1 MTTTDHMREYGVC
14 EGCPGTTH
22 ACTYGVRC
30 IRTRKNKKNKQKKQN
45 GRATAKVAKR
55 PKEGKQ
61 HKRRQEKREKRKRIQ
76 NKKQNVNIA
85 CPKTYSKK
93 KRARKEQNI
102 VLNGELWPSR
112 ILQQHG

>member
-1 MTTTDHMREYGVC
+1 MWRTM
-14 EGCPGTTH
+14 H
-22 ACTYGVRC
+22 AH
-30 IRTRKNKKNKQKKQN
+30 KEKQEKQAKEAKWS
-45 GRATAKVAKR
+45 GTAKVAKR

-61 HKRRQEKREKRKRIQ
+61 HKRRQEKREKRKRTQ
-76 NKKQNVNIA
+76 NKKQNANIA
-85 CPKTYSKK
+85 YPKTYSKK